1 MAMIECPNCKEKISD
16 KAVKCPHCDYEL
28 VPNDKKLVCIECG
41 AEIKEGEKACPIC
54 GCPVDEE
61 ISITQR
67 VEVTGVKISP
77 KNKKLLIKVII
88 AAIAVVI
95 VAVLIL
101 QIQKKTRIK
110 DYSENLELT
119 AITMLSGASD
129 AETCGN
135 LIEQVWRNAIYETRD
150 SSTDKYTRPNG
161 YFVSSFST
169 AVHNLFEDS
178 SFSSKIRSIENNQD
192 EVQALMKELKNPP
205 REYEEAYDKISELY
219 DAYTELTELVTSP
232 SGSLQTFSSNFEEVD
247 SEIVKCYK
255 AMSIYFEEE

>member
-1 MAMIECPNCKEKISD
+1 M
-16 KAVKCPHCDYEL
+16 
-28 VPNDKKLVCIECG
+28 
-41 AEIKEGEKACPIC
+41 
-54 GCPVDEE
+54 
-61 ISITQR
+61 
-67 VEVTGVKISP
+67 
-77 KNKKLLIKVII
+77 
-88 AAIAVVI
+88 
-95 VAVLIL
+95 
-101 QIQKKTRIK
+101 
-110 DYSENLELT
+110 
-119 AITMLSGASD
+119 
-129 AETCGN
+129 
-135 LIEQVWRNAIYETRD
+135 WRNAIYETRD